1 MSNKWLVS
9 LVTVGLC
16 ASVASAQQPPARANF
31 SGQWVLAAIEAK
43 DMPAG
48 LKAYSMAVSQNAQQ
62 LEVRAALKGKLSP
75 ETVRTSQPLPQER
88 AQKLPGGLLPNGE
101 GQSNVVGTLTY
112 GWPNA
117 SLQGVSGDTSE
128 DGPPWKMAP
137 PELEARHP
145 CTQQDRMTFAAFIL
159 YPPSAVYM
167 LDRRKSRT
175 EFGGPRHAPAISEAR
190 FGNGGKVLTLS
201 LTGKDALSRTCGM
214 WHWTLLRDRWRLSKN
229 GQELM
234 VERTVGTSV
243 AARRVHLT
251 LRRQGQNGGER
262 QE

>member
-1 MSNKWLVS
+1 
-9 LVTVGLC
+9 
-16 ASVASAQQPPARANF
+16 
-31 SGQWVLAAIEAK
+31 
-43 DMPAG
+43 MPAG
-48 LKAYSMAVSQNAQQ
+48 LEAYSMAVRQNAQQ
-62 LEVRAALKGKLSP
+62 LKVGTALKGKLSP
-75 ETVRTSQPLPQER
+75 QTDRTRQPFPPEQVQE
-88 AQKLPGGLLPNGE
+88 LPGGLLPNGD
-101 GQSNVVGTLTY
+101 GQGNVLGTLTY

-117 SLQGVSGDTSE
+117 SLPGVSGFPG

-159 YPPSAVYM
+159 YPPNAVYR
-167 LDRRKSRT
+167 LDRRKSHT
-175 EFGGPRHAPAISEAR
+175 EFGEPRHAPAMSEAR
-190 FGNGGKVLTLS
+190 WGKGGKILTLS